1 MNYTTRRKRSN
12 KKSLKTRKHRGGI
25 NWKFWEKT
33 APANA
38 PPAPAEVVENKCP
51 PCPVCAQAQQAQAQ
65 QAQAQQAQ
73 AMQEPA
79 MQEPAMQEPAM
90 QAPAM
95 QAPGSMMM
103 SGGRRRRGRKSSRKN
118 RKSKKW
124 FQMGCKSMF

>member
-12 KKSLKTRKHRGGI
+12 NKKTRKHRGGI

-33 APANA
+33 APAQA
-38 PPAPAEVVENKCP
+38 APAPAEVVENKCP

-65 QAQAQQAQ
+65 QAQAQAQQAQ

-79 MQEPAMQEPAM
+79 MPDQSMPM

-95 QAPGSMMM
+95 PTNEGSMM
-103 SGGRRRRGRKSSRKN
+103 SGGKRRRGRKSSRKN

>member
-1 MNYTTRRKRSN
+1 MNQTTRRKRSN

-38 PPAPAEVVENKCP
+38 PPAPAPPAPAAEVVENKCP
-51 PCPVCAQAQQAQAQ
+51 PCPVCA

-90 QAPAM
+90 QEPAM
-95 QAPGSMMM
+95 QANEGSMMM
-103 SGGRRRRGRKSSRKN
+103 SGGKRRRGRKCSRKN

>member
-12 KKSLKTRKHRGGI
+12 NKKTRKHRGGI

-33 APANA
+33 APAQ
-38 PPAPAEVVENKCP
+38 PAPAEVVENKCP

-65 QAQAQQAQ
+65 QAQA
-73 AMQEPA
+73 MQEPA
-79 MQEPAMQEPAM
+79 MQSSAMPANE
-90 QAPAM
+90 
-95 QAPGSMMM
+95 GSMMM
-103 SGGRRRRGRKSSRKN
+103 SGGKRRRGRKSSRKN

>member
-12 KKSLKTRKHRGGI
+12 KKSIKTRKHRGGI

-33 APANA
+33 APAPAA
-38 PPAPAEVVENKCP
+38 PPAPAEVVDNKCP
-51 PCPVCAQAQQAQAQ
+51 PCPVCAQPIPAPMPMQA
-65 QAQAQQAQ
+65 
-73 AMQEPA
+73 
-79 MQEPAMQEPAM
+79 PAM

-95 QAPGSMMM
+95 QANEESSMMM
-103 SGGRRRRGRKSSRKN
+103 SGGRRRRGRRSSRKN

>member
-38 PPAPAEVVENKCP
+38 APAPAPAEVVENKCP

-65 QAQAQQAQ
+65 QA
-73 AMQEPA
+73 
-79 MQEPAMQEPAM
+79 PAMQEPAM

-95 QAPGSMMM
+95 QANEGSMMM
-103 SGGRRRRGRKSSRKN
+103 SGGKRRRGRKSSRKN